1 MTRRDRSFA
10 LGALALSLVIPGL
23 LLVLRPFDEPRA
35 AFGLLTGW
43 GVALAIMVPSY
54 LLLSRTLGS
63 EDSRTFLGGFLGG
76 SLGRLVLTA
85 LAVVLFVKLVPEAP
99 AGSFLT
105 AYFLGYFS
113 LTVLELLLTVRR
125 QPDGRAA

>member
-85 LAVVLFVKLVPEAP
+85 VAVVLFVKLVPQAP
-99 AGSFLT
+99 AGSFLA

-113 LTVLELLLTVRR
+113 LTALELLLTVRR
-125 QPDGRAA
+125 QPNGRAA